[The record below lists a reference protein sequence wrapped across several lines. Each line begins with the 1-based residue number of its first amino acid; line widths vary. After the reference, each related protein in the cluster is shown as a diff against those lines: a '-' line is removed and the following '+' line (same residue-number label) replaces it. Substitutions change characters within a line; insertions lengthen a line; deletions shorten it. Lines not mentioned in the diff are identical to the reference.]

1 MRKGWI
7 VVALIVCVF
16 GNTTGE
22 FVIAGIL
29 PAIADDLRV
38 SISDAGLLV
47 TAYAIGMIVGGPL
60 LTALTVRFS
69 RKPLIVWL
77 LAIAAIGNAASAVA
91 PNYPALF
98 TARIFTSLVTSTFF
112 ANAVV
117 IAASTAPAGKQAS
130 TVSKLAFGMNLSM
143 ILGAPIG
150 TFIGNHAGWRATFLA
165 IALCGAVGLLL
176 VVRLVPNLPRESSRT
191 SVWTEWRVFRSPDV
205 LLAIAVTAVGNA
217 GQLAV
222 FTYLSPLLT
231 GVSGFGEEAV
241 ALLLLAYGIGAT
253 IGNFVG
259 GRLSDRAPMLSQ
271 VSLLASLAACL
282 LLFGLFASDA
292 FVAAVLVFL
301 MGALAFSVIPGMQTR
316 VFATARSAPTLAIA
330 VNASAYQLAAALA
343 AWWGGALIHGGFGLR
358 SIYSVG
364 ALITAAGIILS
375 SYAWLRDRQTLRT
388 SEPSGHA

>member
-1 MRKGWI
+1 MRNIWI
-7 VVALIVCVF
+7 VLALIVCVF

-29 PAIADDLRV
+29 PAIADDLRI

-60 LTALTVRFS
+60 LTSLTVRFS

-77 LAIAAIGNAASAVA
+77 LAVSVIGNLVSAVA

-98 TARIFTSLVTSTFF
+98 AARMITSLVTATFF
-112 ANAVV
+112 ANAIV

-130 TVSKLAFGMNLSM
+130 AVSMLAFGMNLSM

-150 TFIGNHAGWRATFLA
+150 TFIGTHAGWRATFMA
-165 IALCGAVGLLL
+165 IALCGAVGWLL
-176 VVRLVPNLPRESSRT
+176 VIRLVPNLPRESSRT

-205 LLAIAVTAVGNA
+205 LIAIAVTAIGNA

-231 GVSGFGEEAV
+231 SISGFSEESV
-241 ALLLLAYGIGAT
+241 ALLLLAYGVGAT
-253 IGNFVG
+253 IGNFIG
-259 GRLSDRAPMLSQ
+259 GRLSDRAPMTSQ

-301 MGALAFSVIPGMQTR
+301 MGALCFSVIPGMQTR

-343 AWWGGALIHGGFGLR
+343 AWWGGAVIHGGFGLR
-358 SIYSVG
+358 SIYFVG
-364 ALITAAGIILS
+364 ACVTTAGIILS

-388 SEPSGHA
+388 SEPSGSR